1 MRSLDFNQRIMSET
15 PTQILPASQPIAS
28 IVDRIA
34 TPFLLFSASLFSLL
48 LFSLLFVL
56 PRFTAL
62 SVASESLSPT
72 EVQQY
77 QLKLQADL
85 ISMEQKRDHLV
96 LPLQNS
102 EYTLLKQKRSAL
114 PTLSDIRSRLSDT
127 ATHIPD
133 TKNSVHFSI
142 IDFDADARTVKIE
155 GDVSGVG
162 LRSMTVL
169 ASFVD
174 GVSQIPI
181 VDHLERPSFTR
192 VDDGKGNVHSPFTM
206 TLTLKP

>member
-1 MRSLDFNQRIMSET
+1 MPET
-15 PTQILPASQPIAS
+15 PTQTSSQSYPIAR

-34 TPFLLFSASLFSLL
+34 TPFFLFSTSLFALL
-48 LFSLLFVL
+48 LFSWAFVL

-62 SVASESLSPT
+62 SIASGSFSPT

-85 ISMEQKRDHLV
+85 IAMEQKRDHLV
-96 LPLQNS
+96 LPLQNAL
-102 EYTLLKQKRSAL
+102 YTTLKQKRSEL
-114 PTLSDIRSRLSDT
+114 PSLIDIRSRLSDIS
-127 ATHIPD
+127 ARIPD
-133 TKNSVHFSI
+133 ATNSVHFSVI
-142 IDFDADARTVKIE
+142 ELDVDARTVKVE

-174 GVSQIPI
+174 GVVQIPF

-192 VDDGKGNVHSPFTM
+192 IDDSKGNVHSPFTM
-206 TLTLKP
+206 TLTIKQ